1 MIKKG
6 KKGKKRKRKWDTTR
20 ASRSESI
27 GNRRREHF
35 YLQYLHDFSL
45 VLIFL
50 LFH

>member
-1 MIKKG
+1 MIKKKV
-6 KKGKKRKRKWDTTR
+6 KKAKKWDTTR

-50 LFH
+50 PFH